1 MPHSRFRFFS
11 VDAHVIAQIWNRRE
25 KHGCRPTHQWFGDF
39 SPGGLKTS
47 QWTKFQVSETSTG
60 RHMHIDRISRFSFDA
75 HVIAQIW
82 NRREKHGC
90 RPTHQ
95 WFGDFSPGGLK
106 TSQWTKFQV
115 SETSTGRHMHIDRIS
130 WFSFDAH
137 VIAQI
142 WNRREKHGCRPTH
155 QWFGDF
161 SPGGLKTSQWTK
173 FQVSETSTGRH
184 MHIDRISRFS
194 VDAHVIAQIWN
205 RREKHGCR
213 PTHQW
218 FGDFSQCAPA
228 SSK

>member
-1 MPHSRFRFFS
+1 MVDQIHIASTNLLPTNAPFTISRFS

-47 QWTKFQVSETSTG
+47 QWTKFQVSGTCPG
-60 RHMHIDRISRFSFDA
+60 RDMHIDRISRFSVDA

-115 SETSTGRHMHIDRIS
+115 SGTCPGRDI
-130 WFSFDAH
+130 
-137 VIAQI
+137 QLTLQPT
-142 WNRREKHGCRPTH
+142 PTH
-155 QWFGDF
+155 GSVIFLQVVSSHAHAWACV
-161 SPGGLKTSQWTK
+161 GGS
-173 FQVSETSTGRH
+173 
-184 MHIDRISRFS
+184 DNAP
-194 VDAHVIAQIWN
+194 AHHPRKESGHFFCATFKWLVLLN
-205 RREKHGCR
+205 MPKKK
-213 PTHQW
+213 
-218 FGDFSQCAPA
+218 FSQNVN
-228 SSK
+228 K